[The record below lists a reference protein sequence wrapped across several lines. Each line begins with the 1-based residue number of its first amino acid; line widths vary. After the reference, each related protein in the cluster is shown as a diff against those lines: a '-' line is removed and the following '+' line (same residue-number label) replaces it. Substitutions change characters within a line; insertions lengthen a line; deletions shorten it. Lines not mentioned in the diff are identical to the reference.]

1 MTNLLKPVISILSC
15 STLKNIPQNMPIAAC
30 FVIDPNQ
37 KLSEN
42 LSMYIILFKY
52 KVKKG
57 KEGNDEFVLLIADIW
72 MVSVLGNIF
81 YIFSMVQH
89 TFLNLQVHNH
99 FFCQGTFF
107 CLVKKKL
114 FILTKLKED

>member
-1 MTNLLKPVISILSC
+1 
-15 STLKNIPQNMPIAAC
+15 MPIAVL

-42 LSMYIILFKY
+42 LSMYIILFRY

-72 MVSVLGNIF
+72 MTSVLGNIF
-81 YIFSMVQH
+81 CIFSMVQH
-89 TFLNLQVHNH
+89 MFLNLHVHNH
-99 FFCQGTFF
+99 IFARAP
-107 CLVKKKL
+107 CLAYLRKNYL
-114 FILTKLKED
+114 F